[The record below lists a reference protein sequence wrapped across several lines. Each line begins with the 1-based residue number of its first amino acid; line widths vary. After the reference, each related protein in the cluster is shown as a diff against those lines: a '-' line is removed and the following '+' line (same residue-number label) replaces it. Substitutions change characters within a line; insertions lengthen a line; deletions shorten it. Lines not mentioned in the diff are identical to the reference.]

1 MLLGTSIS
9 TGSARNRVMRRGAC
23 WKAEEVPS
31 TTSLPLTAVII
42 WLLMLCDMFLCSRT
56 NVVGRWGSRHP
67 SPLRHPW
74 SPWGRRCFVRWVALW
89 YRDFSTC
96 FLDST
101 VVDGC
106 FRTRTFCCM
115 FPGFWWGIWKI
126 NCEEAACLWYIREVT
141 ESSLLLQNWFF
152 SVPSK

>member
-1 MLLGTSIS
+1 
-9 TGSARNRVMRRGAC
+9 VMRRGAC

-74 SPWGRRCFVRWVALW
+74 QSLITLRKAMLCTLSSFVVPGLRA
-89 YRDFSTC
+89 
-96 FLDST
+96 FLI
-101 VVDGC
+101 V
-106 FRTRTFCCM
+106 
-115 FPGFWWGIWKI
+115 
-126 NCEEAACLWYIREVT
+126 L
-141 ESSLLLQNWFF
+141 
-152 SVPSK
+152 